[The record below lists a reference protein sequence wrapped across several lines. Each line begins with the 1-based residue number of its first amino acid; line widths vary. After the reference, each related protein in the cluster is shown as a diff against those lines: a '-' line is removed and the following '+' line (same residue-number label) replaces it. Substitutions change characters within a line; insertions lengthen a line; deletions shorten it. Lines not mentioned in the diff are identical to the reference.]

1 MTRLLVGYYCD
12 TVVMLLVVGLH
23 FLCVV
28 CTEIGKRLQSAV
40 EISDMD
46 MGEVCGRASVRE
58 RMEGYWVGVFL
69 VGLTRGMI
77 MLGEEVGVCKQT
89 EME

>member
-1 MTRLLVGYYCD
+1 MA
-12 TVVMLLVVGLH
+12 
-23 FLCVV
+23 

-69 VGLTRGMI
+69 VGLIRGMI
-77 MLGEEVGVCKQT
+77 MLGEEVGVWKQT
-89 EME
+89 KMEYR